1 VSRALTV
8 ALAFGVLC
16 AGSAEAQTIRLG
28 LSGLGMSY
36 AETNE
41 SRSWDGGG
49 GAASLVLRLG
59 RFGLDAYGF
68 TAKLKADSS
77 NVSDFDV
84 LQGDVRASFFIVPV
98 IAVEL
103 GFGRRATDPDFAA
116 QDLGLWRFGI
126 LSEMPLTR
134 LGIIW
139 IRGAYLAP
147 RFEGGGDVGLSA
159 EIGLGIAVG
168 TANGRFRVRADYEF
182 QRIDRKV
189 DNQDVPL
196 QMSLAKLGLEVGF

>member
-1 VSRALTV
+1 MRRALTV
-8 ALAFGVLC
+8 ALGLGVLC
-16 AGSAEAQTIRLG
+16 AGSAQAQKIRLG

-36 AETNE
+36 AETNQ

-49 GAASLVLRLG
+49 GAGSLVLRVG

-77 NVSDFDV
+77 NVSDFDM
-84 LQGDVRASFFIVPV
+84 LQGDVRASFFIVPM

-103 GFGRRATDPDFAA
+103 GFGRRAADPDFAT

-126 LSEMPLTR
+126 LSEMRLTR

-159 EIGLGIAVG
+159 EVGLGIAVG
-168 TANGRFRVRADYEF
+168 TSNGRFRLRADYEF
-182 QRIDRKV
+182 QRIDREV
-189 DNQDVPL
+189 DAQDVPIQL
-196 QMSLAKLGLEVGF
+196 SLAKLGLEVGF

>member
-1 VSRALTV
+1 MRRALTV
-8 ALAFGVLC
+8 ALALGLLG
-16 AGSAEAQTIRLG
+16 AGRAEAQKIRLG

-36 AETNE
+36 AETSE
-41 SRSWDGGG
+41 GRSWDGGG
-49 GAASLVLRLG
+49 GAGSLVLRIG

-77 NVSDFDV
+77 NVSDFDM

-98 IAVEL
+98 IAVEI

-134 LGIIW
+134 LGLIW

-147 RFEGGGDVGLSA
+147 KFEGGGDVGLSA
-159 EIGLGIAVG
+159 EVGLGIAVG

-182 QRIDRKV
+182 QRIDREV
-189 DNQDVPL
+189 DGQDVPI
-196 QMSLAKLGLEVGF
+196 QTSLVKLGVEVGF

>member
-1 VSRALTV
+1 MRRAL
-8 ALAFGVLC
+8 LC
-16 AGSAEAQTIRLG
+16 AVGVGLLAAAPLQAQTIRLG
-28 LSGLGMSY
+28 LAGLGMSY
-36 AETNE
+36 AETNQ

-49 GAASLVLRLG
+49 GAGTLVLRVG

-68 TAKLKADSS
+68 TAKLKADSAT
-77 NVSDFDV
+77 VSDFD
-84 LQGDVRASFFIVPV
+84 LLWGDVRASFFIIPV
-98 IAVEL
+98 IAIEL

-134 LGIIW
+134 LGLIW

-147 RFEGGGDVGLSA
+147 KFEGGGDVGLSA
-159 EIGLGIAVG
+159 EVGLGLAVG

-182 QRIDRKV
+182 QRIDREV
-189 DNQDVPL
+189 EGQDVPI
-196 QMSLAKLGLEVGF
+196 QMSVARLGLEVGF